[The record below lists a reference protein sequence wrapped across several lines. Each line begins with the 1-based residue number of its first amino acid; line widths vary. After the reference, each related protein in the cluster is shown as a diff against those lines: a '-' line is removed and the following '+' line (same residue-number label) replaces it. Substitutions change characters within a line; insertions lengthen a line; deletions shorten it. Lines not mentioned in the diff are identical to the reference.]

1 MDSPHISNPLVLQK
15 ILARIMLS
23 EIKTSWLFI
32 FLLSSCDVA
41 ALKAGPLP
49 GVQLSRPVF
58 CAAPWL
64 TERLEEATS
73 RWLVMFFFLNSND
86 VLDAVLSADLG
97 EQRCFKFLTRQLVS
111 LDKTKIICSVV
122 DRKPLVACG
131 FCGAKISSVIGYN
144 TINVPDIFQVFK
156 AI

>member
-1 MDSPHISNPLVLQK
+1 
-15 ILARIMLS
+15 
-23 EIKTSWLFI
+23 
-32 FLLSSCDVA
+32 
-41 ALKAGPLP
+41 
-49 GVQLSRPVF
+49 
-58 CAAPWL
+58 
-64 TERLEEATS
+64 
-73 RWLVMFFFLNSND
+73 MFFFLNSKD